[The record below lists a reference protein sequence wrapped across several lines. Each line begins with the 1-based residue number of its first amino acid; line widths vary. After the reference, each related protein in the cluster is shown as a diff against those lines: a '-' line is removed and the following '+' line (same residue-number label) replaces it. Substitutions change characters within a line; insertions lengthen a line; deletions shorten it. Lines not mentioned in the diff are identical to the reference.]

1 MVSKALDCIS
11 SKLDN
16 IEDSYTTSLVTYALV
31 LANHSKAGIMMNRL
45 KKKAITSKGERVS

>member
-16 IEDSYTTSLVTYALV
+16 IEDSYTTSLVTYTLV
-31 LANHSKAGIMMNRL
+31 LANHSKAGVMMNRL
-45 KKKAITSKGERVS
+45 KGKAITSKGERVS